1 MFATSIPKSARQC
14 VLTKEVMGKNLPT
27 LYHTVIPDFKKQLP
41 NVNNT
46 KFNQTTASIKDKYF
60 A

>member
-1 MFATSIPKSARQC
+1 
-14 VLTKEVMGKNLPT
+14 MGKNLSVLHRT
-27 LYHTVIPDFKKQLP
+27 ITPDFKETIQLP
-41 NVNNT
+41 NVNKT